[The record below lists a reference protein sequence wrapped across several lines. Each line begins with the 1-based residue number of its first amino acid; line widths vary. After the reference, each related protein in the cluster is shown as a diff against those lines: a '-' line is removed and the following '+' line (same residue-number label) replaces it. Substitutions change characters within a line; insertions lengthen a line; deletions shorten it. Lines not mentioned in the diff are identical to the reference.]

1 MRVVVTGSLGLVGL
15 HVVAALHNDG
25 HDVTGVDRQA
35 RPGISGDHIIA
46 DLQDLGSVVE
56 ALSGADAVVHAAAFP
71 RPTGHIP
78 ADVFTNNTLATFNV
92 AEACMALGVRRIIY
106 ASSFSVVGLPFNEL
120 PVKIHY
126 LPLDEAHPCAPQD
139 SYALSKYVGEV
150 ILDAAV
156 RRGRLTATSI
166 RMPWVQTAG
175 SFETDILLARKD
187 PAVAS
192 RNLWAYVDARDAG
205 RAFAHALAHENEGH
219 MRVLV
224 SAADTFMEQETKD
237 LVPTAFE
244 GVEVRGALNGHS
256 SLINCSLAHES
267 LGFVANHSW
276 REYGL

>member
-1 MRVVVTGSLGLVGL
+1 MRVVVTGSLGLVGR
-15 HVVAALHNDG
+15 HVVAALRNDG

-35 RPGISGDHIIA
+35 GPGVSGDQIIA
-46 DLQDLGSVVE
+46 DLQDLGSVIE

-71 RPTGHIP
+71 RPTGHVP

-92 AEACMALGVRRIIY
+92 VEACMALGVRRIIY

-139 SYALSKYVGEV
+139 SYALSKYVGEEIV
-150 ILDAAV
+150 DAAV

-166 RMPWVQTAG
+166 RMPWVQTG
-175 SFETDILLARKD
+175 ESFETDIRLARKD
-187 PAVAS
+187 PTVAS

-205 RAFAHALAHENEGH
+205 QAFAHALAHENEGH

-224 SAADTFMEQETKD
+224 SAVDTFMEQETKD
-237 LVPTAFE
+237 LVPTAFA
-244 GVEVRGALNGHS
+244 GVEIRRALNGHS
-256 SLINCSLAHES
+256 SLINCSLAQEC
-267 LGFVANHSW
+267 LGFVAKHSW
-276 REYGL
+276 RDYGL